1 MNSFL
6 DFVMQHHKLD
16 EAKARFFL
24 LWFDCKKQDEIIK
37 ELNISKSKYYEYFSY
52 FNTDGKE
59 IAELYVNYWNRFVA
73 NISIYTRKGEKYSNY
88 YKATIKDFEKLI
100 LKTRLK
106 CCYCGVTHEQVKTN
120 FPVSEG
126 DEIKL
131 RNRGCVLEIEHIIN
145 SKDRLK
151 DDFDN
156 NKEKFLENI
165 SLACYVC
172 NNAKSDFFSAK
183 TFQPVAE
190 GIRVF
195 WSNIFDSK
203 KNGETLQSI
212 ENSDIWK
219 INKR

>member
-6 DFVMQHHKLD
+6 DFIMQHHKLD
-16 EAKARFFL
+16 EVKAKFFW
-24 LWFDCKKQDEIIK
+24 LWFSSKKQNEIIE
-37 ELNISKSKYYEYFSY
+37 ELGISKSKYDEYFHY
-52 FNTDGKE
+52 FKTDGKE
-59 IAELYVNYWNRFVA
+59 IADLYVHYWRRFVA
-73 NISIYTRKGEKYSNY
+73 NTRKGEQHSNGY
-88 YKATIKDFEKLI
+88 EATIEDFEKLI

-106 CCYCGVTHEQVKTN
+106 CCYCGVTHEQAKSN
-120 FPVSEG
+120 FPVAEE
-126 DEIKL
+126 DKIKL
-131 RNRGCVLEIEHIIN
+131 RNRGRVLEIEHIIN
-145 SKDRLK
+145 SKDSLK
-151 DDFDN
+151 DDFGDD
-156 NKEKFLENI
+156 KEKFLENI

-203 KNGETLQSI
+203 NNGETLQSI

-219 INKR
+219 IDKR